1 MLNVEVKPR
10 QEALNTRSGTS
21 AKTGKEY
28 IMHEQACYVD
38 LGGDYPVEIKINIPD
53 GQPAYPAGDYIID
66 LSSFRVDGYGRLMVD
81 RVKLLPQDK

>member
-10 QEALNTRSGTS
+10 QEVLNTRSGTS
-21 AKTGKEY
+21 AKTGKDY
-28 IMHEQACYVD
+28 VMHEQGCYVD

-53 GQPAYPAGDYIID
+53 GQLPYRAGNYTID

-81 RVKLLPQDK
+81 RVKLLPKEK